1 MSELKVFY
9 LPVGELKE
17 YANNSKIHSDANV
30 DAIRNSIERFGMC
43 DPVAVWKNAEG
54 VYEIVEGH
62 GRKLAL
68 EQLGND
74 TVPCID
80 LSHLTDEER
89 RVYSHVHNQTTLMS
103 ELDLE
108 VAGLDFDGT
117 EFDMEDFGFDA
128 LEVATAVDGTS
139 WDDGMLSP
147 EELDAYAGKADD
159 EVLKSYN
166 VIICCLDEDE
176 QEAVKAI
183 IREEDRLKRLY
194 MASEIIGRFDA

>member
-1 MSELKVFY
+1 MSDLKVFD

-43 DPVAVWKNAEG
+43 DPVAVWKNADG

-68 EQLGND
+68 EQLGHD

-108 VAGLDFDGT
+108 VAGLDFDDT
-117 EFDMEDFGFDA
+117 EFNMEDFGFDA
-128 LEVATAVDGTS
+128 LDFANATTYEE
-139 WDDGMLSP
+139 DDFTALSP
-147 EELDAYAGKADD
+147 EDLAAYAAQADSNLKA
-159 EVLKSYN
+159 YN
-166 VIICCLDEDE
+166 VVICCLDDNEREFVARLLGE
-176 QEAVKAI
+176 QDPDA
-183 IREEDRLKRLY
+183 LKRLY
-194 MASEIIGRFDA
+194 RADELMERL